1 MSNNQHII
9 DKINTLVDNGRN
21 RASRLRDVLIYMLQ
35 ELSSGSGT
43 FLGLD
48 DVEDTEY
55 TGKQGYIAVVN
66 DSETGLKLQPNVSE
80 NIYISNLEPS
90 ITMTEDVGGF
100 DTGRTVESI
109 TGATYNE
116 IIDELLFPTKEPSY
130 INKSGNLSRTIF
142 TSNDVEVGTDLSG
155 IGLTATFN
163 KGIITNG
170 DGTIAGTLV
179 GNPNKYI
186 FNGRGFNTPYEV
198 TTSNLSVTE
207 TENTVDDS
215 IWEGVSA
222 NVGSNTW
229 NVEIHHN
236 SGAGD
241 YYDSKQN
248 LSNSLD
254 TLRVV
259 SSITRTTSITGKYRL
274 WFSGEA
280 GTDLNGANIPTDS
293 LNIKNGT
300 DGGLIDGSSV
310 NFEIPIPALNMEVWF
325 AVKGVLT
332 TNNINVS
339 YKESSNADVTSEFTA
354 NVVTYTF
361 DDNRTEDYTVF
372 GSVIKGIGYTGD
384 ATYIVS
390 IDSIPFNN

>member
-163 KGIITNG
+163 KGRITNG

>member
-80 NIYISNLEPS
+80 NIYVSNLEPS
-90 ITMTEDVGGF
+90 IAMTEDVGGF
-100 DTGRTVESI
+100 DTGRTVDSI

-142 TSNDVEVGTDLSG
+142 TSNDVEVGTNLSG

-163 KGIITNG
+163 KGVITNG
-170 DGTIAGTLV
+170 DGTSAGTLV

-186 FNGRGFNTPYEV
+186 FTGRGFNTPYEV

-207 TENTVDDS
+207 TETTVDDS

-229 NVEIHHN
+229 EVEIHHN
-236 SGAGD
+236 SGTGD

-254 TLRVV
+254 TLRLV

-293 LNIKNGT
+293 LGIKNGT
-300 DGGLIDGSSV
+300 DGGLINGSSV
-310 NFEIPIPALNMEVWF
+310 TLEIPIPILNKEVWF
-325 AVKGVLT
+325 AVKGNLT
-332 TNNINVS
+332 INDINVL
-339 YKESSNADVTSEFTA
+339 YKESSKADVTSQFTA

-372 GSVIKGIGYTGD
+372 GSVIDGIGYTGN
-384 ATYIVS
+384 ATYIVT